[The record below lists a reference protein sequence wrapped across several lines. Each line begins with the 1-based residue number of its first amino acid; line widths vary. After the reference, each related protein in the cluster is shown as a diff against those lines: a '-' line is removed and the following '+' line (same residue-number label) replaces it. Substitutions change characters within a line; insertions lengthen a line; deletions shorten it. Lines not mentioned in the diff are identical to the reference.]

1 MVYKVEKLKSKYAD
15 CSIFSTYKSIFFQ
28 NIYSVFKFLSYIFSS
43 LFKNIKFDILFNILQ
58 FDLFK
63 FYNYLY

>member
-1 MVYKVEKLKSKYAD
+1 MMNKVEKLKSKHKD
-15 CSIFSTYKSIFFQ
+15 FSLFSTYKSIFFQ

-43 LFKNIKFDILFNILQ
+43 LFKNIKFDILFNISQ